1 MAEDRL
7 YLTVDDHKRQPQ
19 NDGYIAVISRGH
31 PKAGD
36 QNSTVLMVK
45 VVKNAQEAKA
55 WFKRMEI
62 ERPWEDPIMP

>member
-1 MAEDRL
+1 MHLA
-7 YLTVDDHKRQPQ
+7 
-19 NDGYIAVISRGH
+19 AMWH

-45 VVKNAQEAKA
+45 VVKNAQEGKL

-62 ERPWEDPIMP
+62 ERPWEDPIMS